1 MAQDQKKKSAC
12 LITINLFHMFLFSM
26 KLTFFLQKK
35 NLELCLLDSF
45 SQYLSFYNDTD
56 LEDSS
61 DKRNPFYFGHN
72 SNRV

>member
-1 MAQDQKKKSAC
+1 MAQDEKKESAC

-61 DKRNPFYFGHN
+61 YICNPF
-72 SNRV
+72 